1 VINRLLASSSK
12 SRFLC
17 KYKHVK
23 VAYDS
28 AMIDRYR
35 CVKPYYF
42 LFIYFLC
49 PFFFF
54 CMVKLLYA
62 LRSKMD
68 TKKLSYS
75 TRNAPNDQP
84 LI

>member
-1 VINRLLASSSK
+1 MRKALLFS
-12 SRFLC
+12 F
-17 KYKHVK
+17 Y
-23 VAYDS
+23 
-28 AMIDRYR
+28 
-35 CVKPYYF
+35 
-42 LFIYFLC
+42 LFFVSV
-49 PFFFF
+49 FFF

-84 LI
+84 LIWTSYNR